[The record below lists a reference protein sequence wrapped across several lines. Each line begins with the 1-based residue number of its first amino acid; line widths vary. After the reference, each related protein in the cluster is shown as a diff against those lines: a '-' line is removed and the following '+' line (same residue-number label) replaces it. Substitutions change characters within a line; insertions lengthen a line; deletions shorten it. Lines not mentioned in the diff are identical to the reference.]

1 MAPFRGRPTAFQSIG
16 GYSGLLQNVQLFV
29 PPELKKTFYDVYRYM
44 HGAYSYL
51 VPTMLTTLTTF
62 RSTTL
67 ESKLSSC
74 QDNVINASANHSA
87 GLLPTSVLSAEKN
100 RAIKF
105 VGRYLLGDKNRPIFY
120 VTRPI
125 YVGRYYRPIISA
137 DFCRSSDTGLI
148 IRYCS
153 VLYKVVLHQL
163 YVCMLTGW
171 SGNNAR
177 RSRCPV
183 SV

>member
-67 ESKLSSC
+67 ENKLSSC
-74 QDNVINASANHSA
+74 QDNVNNASANHSA
-87 GLLPTSVLSAEKN
+87 GLPPTSVLSAEKN

-137 DFCRSSDTGLI
+137 DFCRSSDIGFKWIVAKFCMVTG
-148 IRYCS
+148 
-153 VLYKVVLHQL
+153 QL
-163 YVCMLTGW
+163 CKFW
-171 SGNNAR
+171 
-177 RSRCPV
+177 
-183 SV
+183 